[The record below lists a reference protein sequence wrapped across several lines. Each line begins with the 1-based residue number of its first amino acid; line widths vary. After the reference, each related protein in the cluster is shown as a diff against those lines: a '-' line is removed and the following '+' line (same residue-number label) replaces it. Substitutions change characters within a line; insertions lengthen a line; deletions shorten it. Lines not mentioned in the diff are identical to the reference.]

1 LGRFLLSI
9 FFIAAAAIGVQMF
22 SERAPSSPLVTW
34 GVIALVA
41 FLLFTLGKAYG
52 SPINPFRVYAALG
65 LFVVLAFVWMQ
76 FLVALGPHVVMTL
89 IVVLSGLLVWLTWAR
104 GDALRRRREEMGL
117 CGRCGYDLRASPDV
131 CPECGADVN
140 EDLKRR
146 RRIAEELSAQRA
158 QRESPFAANPSTVDD
173 IPSGGRPSV

>member
-1 LGRFLLSI
+1 MRFLLSI
-9 FFIAAAAIGVQMF
+9 LLIAAAAIGLQLL
-22 SERAPSSPLVTW
+22 SERSPSSPLVTW
-34 GVIALVA
+34 GVIALIA

-52 SPINPFRVYAALG
+52 SPTNPFRVYIALG

-89 IVVLSGLLVWLTWAR
+89 IVVLSGVLVWLTWAR
-104 GDALRRRREEMGL
+104 GDALRRRREEMGM

-146 RRIAEELSAQRA
+146 RRIAEELAAQRT
-158 QRESPFAANPSTVDD
+158 QRELGLVAPRSTVEDLPAND
-173 IPSGGRPSV
+173 PPSV